1 MRGDI
6 GRASKIL
13 SDGFFKDGTNFFTY
27 QLERLET
34 YLSLEAGFPK
44 PDALH
49 ELFVACSTK
58 NGQVIGMAELD
69 VEQKGSRK
77 ADGPYLCNVS
87 VDRKR
92 LRQGTASRLVQECEQ
107 QVLEW
112 NKMSGGNVP
121 NSLYLKVRENNE
133 AAIAMYDKFGYRTYM
148 KEKDEKNDVDILV
161 MRKKLDPSTYKG
173 KISSQ
178 NNAGI
183 RLDLSLSKP
192 QWRLAWPFFLWM
204 ANQSSSSIVPTH
216 STWIEDDDD
225 CYSDDDFHPQE
236 YSGLVLSLP
245 ESIYWI
251 ASGTWYWRHSN
262 DPDCHGNT
270 LSIESSRA
278 SLRR

>member
-1 MRGDI
+1 MKVILLLLGLSLGVSFSFQPTSIDRRLIRRREGHGTTRTSISIIGDNNSGSSEQDPTDFFYIRPAMRGDI

-92 LRQGTASRLVQECEQ
+92 LRQGIASRLVQECEQ

-192 QWRLAWPFFLWM
+192 Q
-204 ANQSSSSIVPTH
+204 
-216 STWIEDDDD
+216 
-225 CYSDDDFHPQE
+225 
-236 YSGLVLSLP
+236 
-245 ESIYWI
+245 
-251 ASGTWYWRHSN
+251 
-262 DPDCHGNT
+262 
-270 LSIESSRA
+270 
-278 SLRR
+278 